1 MSKIYYIGGSPC
13 CGKSTIAEMISQKY
27 DFNYYR
33 VDDDLFDFI
42 DRGAKDGDELLSRI
56 SAMSADELW
65 LREPIVLHKEELT
78 VYDKLFP
85 YFASKI
91 KKYDKS
97 KPLIVEG
104 NALLPELM
112 KKLDVNKSYY
122 VYITPTKG
130 FQIEHY
136 QKREWVNDYLADSSD
151 KLQAFANWMDRD
163 ALFAEAVREQGRNLE
178 YTGFIVDGTI
188 SISQMFNIIVKALGI
203 DDLNHLEEHK

>member
-13 CGKSTIAEMISQKY
+13 CGKSTISEMISQKY

-42 DRGAKDGDELLSRI
+42 EKGAAEGDELLSRI
-56 SAMSADELW
+56 SVMSADELW
-65 LREPIVLHKEELT
+65 LREPIVLHKEELM

-85 YFASKI
+85 YFVSKI
-91 KKYDKS
+91 RAFDKS

-112 KKLDVNKSYY
+112 KKLGVNKSDY
-122 VYITPTKG
+122 VCITPTKE
-130 FQIEHY
+130 FQIEQY
-136 QKREWVNDYLADSSD
+136 QKREWVDDYLADSSD

-163 ALFAEAVREQGRNLE
+163 ALFAEVVRKQGRNLE